1 MSKLKINIAILAS
14 GNGTN
19 FEAIAKAVKR
29 GYIKANIKLLLTDKE
44 NAFVRKR
51 AAGFN
56 VRELFIDPRKFNSRL
71 DYDKEILGLLKKEK
85 IDLIVLAGFM
95 RILSLELVKSFK
107 NKILNIHPALLPA
120 FKGEDAVRMAY
131 DYGSKVTGVTVHFV
145 DEKVDNGP
153 IVLQEAIKI
162 KKGLTLPELEEKIHK
177 IEHKLYPLAIK
188 LYTGK
193 KLRIRGKHVEII

>member
-1 MSKLKINIAILAS
+1 MNIAILAS

-19 FEAIAKAVKR
+19 FEAIAKAVKQ

-51 AAGFN
+51 AARFN
-56 VRELFIDPRKFNSRL
+56 IRELYIDPRKFNSRL

-95 RILSLELVKSFK
+95 RILSLEFVKFFK

-120 FKGEDAVRMAY
+120 FKGEDAIRMAY
-131 DYGSKVTGVTVHFV
+131 DCGSKVTGVTVHFV

-153 IVLQEAIKI
+153 IILQEAVSIDE
-162 KKGLTLPELEEKIHK
+162 GMTLPELEEKIHR
-177 IEHKLYPLAIK
+177 IEHKLYPYVIK
-188 LYTGK
+188 LYIQK
-193 KLRIRGKHVEII
+193 RLKARGRHVKII